1 MLYMY
6 ESYKKAR
13 NLSWEILLTAGIT
26 SLPVDLNKVLKTVN
40 IKAILYCD
48 AFFDTDSP
56 GLRGSD
62 GFVTKIG
69 DKKAIYLNENKGT
82 IQRRRFTLAHELGH
96 IVLDHPINPI
106 IYRNSEIDEGQKP
119 EEVQANIFARDL
131 LMPAGV
137 LAKLHVTTVDEI
149 MQICNVSYTSA
160 RIRLERLTELYKR
173 NKFGVHPLERQGI
186 SQFKDFISSKNN
198 RSLLP

>member
-1 MLYMY
+1 MY
-6 ESYKKAR
+6 EIYKKAR
-13 NLSWEILLTAGIT
+13 DLSWEILLKADIT
-26 SLPVDLNKVLKTVN
+26 SLPVDLSKVLKAVDV
-40 IKAILYCD
+40 KAILYCD
-48 AFFDTDSP
+48 AFFDADSP
-56 GLRGSD
+56 KLRGSD

-106 IYRNSEIDEGQKP
+106 IYRNSEVDENQSP
-119 EEVQANIFARDL
+119 TEIQANIFARDL

-149 MQICNVSYTSA
+149 MQICNVSRISA
-160 RIRLERLTELYKR
+160 QIRLERLTELYKR
-173 NKFGVHPLERQGI
+173 NKFGAHPLERQVI
-186 SQFKDFISSKNN
+186 ARFSDFIKNN
-198 RSLLP
+198 K

>member
-1 MLYMY
+1 MY
-6 ESYKKAR
+6 EIYKKAR
-13 NLSWEILLTAGIT
+13 DLSWEILLKADIT
-26 SLPVDLNKVLKTVN
+26 SLPVALSKVLKAVDV
-40 IKAILYCD
+40 KAILYCD
-48 AFFDTDSP
+48 AFFDADSP
-56 GLRGSD
+56 KLRGSD

-106 IYRNSEIDEGQKP
+106 IYRNSEVDENQSP
-119 EEVQANIFARDL
+119 TEIQANIFARDL

-149 MQICNVSYTSA
+149 MQICNVSRISA
-160 RIRLERLTELYKR
+160 QIRLERLTELYKR
-173 NKFGVHPLERQGI
+173 NKFGAHPLERQVI
-186 SQFKDFISSKNN
+186 ARFSDFIKNN
-198 RSLLP
+198 K

>member
-1 MLYMY
+1 MY

-13 NLSWEILLTAGIT
+13 DLSWEILLTADIT
-26 SLPVDLNKVLKTVN
+26 SLPVDLNKVLKAVDV
-40 IKAILYCD
+40 KAILYCD
-48 AFFDTDSP
+48 AFFDADSP
-56 GLRGSD
+56 KLRGSD

-69 DKKAIYLNENKGT
+69 DKKAIYLNEQKGT
-82 IQRRRFTLAHELGH
+82 TQRRRFTLAHELGH

-106 IYRNSEIDEGQKP
+106 IYRNSEVDENQSP
-119 EEVQANIFARDL
+119 TEIQANIFARDL

-160 RIRLERLTELYKR
+160 QIRLERLTELYKR
-173 NKFGVHPLERQGI
+173 NKFGAHPLERQVT
-186 SQFKDFISSKNN
+186 SQFKDFISSKK
-198 RSLLP
+198 

>member
-1 MLYMY
+1 MY

-26 SLPVDLNKVLKTVN
+26 SLPVDLNKILKAVD
-40 IKAILYCD
+40 IKTILYCD

-56 GLRGSD
+56 RLRGSD

-69 DKKAIYLNENKGT
+69 DKKTIYLNESKGT

-96 IVLDHPINPI
+96 VVLNHPLKPLV
-106 IYRNSEIDEGQKP
+106 YRNSESDHNQKP
-119 EEVQANIFARDL
+119 EEVQANVFARDL

-137 LAKLHVTTVDEI
+137 LAALHVTTVDEI
-149 MQICNVSYTSA
+149 MRICSVSHISA
-160 RIRLERLTELYKR
+160 QLRLKRLTELYKR
-173 NKFGVHPLERQGI
+173 GKFGAHPLERKVI
-186 SQFKDFISSKNN
+186 AQFKDFISNN
-198 RSLLP
+198 K

>member
-6 ESYKKAR
+6 ESYKTAR
-13 NLSWEILLTAGIT
+13 DLSWEILLTAGINR
-26 SLPVDLNKVLKTVN
+26 LPVDLNKVLKAVDV
-40 IKAILYCD
+40 KAILYCD

-56 GLRGSD
+56 RLRGSD

-69 DKKAIYLNENKGT
+69 GKKAIYLNERKGT

-96 IVLDHPINPI
+96 IVLDHPISPI
-106 IYRNSEIDEGQKP
+106 IYRNSEVDENQSP
-119 EEVQANIFARDL
+119 TEIQANIFARDL

-173 NKFGVHPLERQGI
+173 NKFGVHPLELQVI
-186 SQFKDFISSKNN
+186 SQFKDFISSKK
-198 RSLLP
+198 

>member
-1 MLYMY
+1 MY
-6 ESYKKAR
+6 EIYKKAR
-13 NLSWEILLTAGIT
+13 DLSWEILLKADIT
-26 SLPVDLNKVLKTVN
+26 SLPVDLSKVLKAVDV
-40 IKAILYCD
+40 KAILYCD
-48 AFFDTDSP
+48 AFFDADSP
-56 GLRGSD
+56 KLRGSD

-149 MQICNVSYTSA
+149 MQICNASYTSA

-173 NKFGVHPLERQGI
+173 NKFGVHPLERQVI

>member
-13 NLSWEILLTAGIT
+13 NLSWEILLKADIT
-26 SLPVDLNKVLKTVN
+26 SLPVDLNKVLKAIDV
-40 IKAILYCD
+40 KAILYCD
-48 AFFDTDSP
+48 AFFDADSP
-56 GLRGSD
+56 KLRGSD

-69 DKKAIYLNENKGT
+69 GKKAIYLNEQKGT
-82 IQRRRFTLAHELGH
+82 TQRRRFTLAHELGH

-106 IYRNSEIDEGQKP
+106 IYRNSEIDDGQKP

-137 LAKLHVTTVDEI
+137 LAALHVTTVDEI
-149 MQICNVSYTSA
+149 IRICNVSRISA
-160 RIRLERLTELYKR
+160 QIRLERLTELYKR
-173 NKFGVHPLERQGI
+173 NKFGAHPLERQVI
-186 SQFKDFISSKNN
+186 SQFKDFICSKK
-198 RSLLP
+198 

>member
-13 NLSWEILLTAGIT
+13 NLSWEILLKADIT
-26 SLPVDLNKVLKTVN
+26 SLPVDLNKVLKAIDV
-40 IKAILYCD
+40 KAILYCD
-48 AFFDTDSP
+48 AFFDADSP
-56 GLRGSD
+56 KLRGSD

-69 DKKAIYLNENKGT
+69 GKKAIYLNEQKGT
-82 IQRRRFTLAHELGH
+82 TQRRRFTLAHELGH

-106 IYRNSEIDEGQKP
+106 IYRNSEVDENQSP
-119 EEVQANIFARDL
+119 TEIQANIFARDL

-149 MQICNVSYTSA
+149 MQICNVSRISA
-160 RIRLERLTELYKR
+160 QIRLERLTELYKR
-173 NKFGVHPLERQGI
+173 NKFGAHPLERQVI
-186 SQFKDFISSKNN
+186 ARFSDFIKNN
-198 RSLLP
+198 K

>member
-13 NLSWEILLTAGIT
+13 NLSWEILLKADIT
-26 SLPVDLNKVLKTVN
+26 SLPVDLSKVLKAVDV
-40 IKAILYCD
+40 KAILYCD
-48 AFFDTDSP
+48 AFFDADSP
-56 GLRGSD
+56 KLRGSD

-69 DKKAIYLNENKGT
+69 DKKAIYLNESKGT

-106 IYRNSEIDEGQKP
+106 IYRNSEVDENQSP
-119 EEVQANIFARDL
+119 TEIQANVFARDL

-149 MQICNVSYTSA
+149 MQICNVSRISA
-160 RIRLERLTELYKR
+160 QIRLERLTELYKR
-173 NKFGVHPLERQGI
+173 NRFGAHPLERRVI
-186 SQFKDFISSKNN
+186 YQFKDFISSKK
-198 RSLLP
+198 

>member
-1 MLYMY
+1 MY

-13 NLSWEILLTAGIT
+13 NLSWEILLKADIT
-26 SLPVDLNKVLKTVN
+26 SLPVDLSKVLKAVDV
-40 IKAILYCD
+40 KAILYCD
-48 AFFDTDSP
+48 AFFDADSP
-56 GLRGSD
+56 KLRGSD

-69 DKKAIYLNENKGT
+69 DKKAIYLNESKGT

-106 IYRNSEIDEGQKP
+106 IYRNSEVDENQSP
-119 EEVQANIFARDL
+119 TEIQANVFARDL

-149 MQICNVSYTSA
+149 MQICNVSRISA
-160 RIRLERLTELYKR
+160 QIRLERLTELYKR
-173 NKFGVHPLERQGI
+173 NKFGAHPLERQVI
-186 SQFKDFISSKNN
+186 SQFKDFISNKK
-198 RSLLP
+198 